1 VGIDRWSMRDGGAT
15 RDVDADCGPTR
26 DVDALCGQRA
36 MSR

>member
-1 VGIDRWSMRDGGAT
+1 MRDGGAT